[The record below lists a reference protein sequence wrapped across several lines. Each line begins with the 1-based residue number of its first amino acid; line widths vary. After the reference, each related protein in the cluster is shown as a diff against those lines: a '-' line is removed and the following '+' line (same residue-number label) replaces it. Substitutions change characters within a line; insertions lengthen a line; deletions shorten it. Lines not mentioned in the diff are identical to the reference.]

1 MKALIPSCI
10 LLTGVLV
17 LAACESTPKTPA
29 PTSTTSA
36 DGRVK
41 VTFENPADFTDLKSS
56 SMDDFDE
63 GYMEE
68 LREYVERTAVQM
80 LAPGENLEITF
91 TDFDMAGEYEPWRMQ
106 ASDVRMVKSIYIPR
120 AKFHWAVKDASG
132 KTLREGT
139 ENIEDMSYRVNIGN
153 ITQDELFYEKEML
166 GNWMRLNLRAKQP
179 S

>member
-1 MKALIPSCI
+1 MKAIIPCLA

-17 LAACESTPKTPA
+17 LAACETTPKTPA
-29 PTSTTSA
+29 PTSMSSA

-41 VTFENPADFTDLKSS
+41 VNFENPANFTDLKSS
-56 SMDDFDE
+56 SMDDYDE

-68 LREYVERTAVQM
+68 LQEYVERTARGM
-80 LAPGENLEITF
+80 LAADESLEITF

-106 ASDVRMVKSIYIPR
+106 ASDVRIVKSIYIPR
-120 AKFHWAVKDASG
+120 AKFHWVVRDASG

-139 ENIEDMSYRVNIGN
+139 ENLSDMSYRANIGN

-166 GNWMRLNLRAKQP
+166 QNWMRLNLRAKQT
-179 S
+179 